1 MTAPRILIID
11 DDPDFVEITKTILE
25 TKQYDVT
32 YAHSQAQGVAR
43 LEEQSPDLVIL
54 DIMMGRGAEGFILA
68 RKMKK
73 DARYKDIPIIMITSM
88 PEQTGFDFPGDPI
101 HPQFLPVTEYLEKP
115 VEPQVLLDRVESLLP
130 RNTESRPG

>member
-25 TKQYDVT
+25 TKQYDVR
-32 YAHSQAQGVAR
+32 YAHSQTDGLDR
-43 LEEQSPDLVIL
+43 LEEELPDLVIL
-54 DIMMGRGAEGFILA
+54 DIMMGKGADGFILA

-73 DARYKDIPIIMITSM
+73 DVRYQDIPIIMITSM
-88 PEQTGFDFPGDPI
+88 PEQTGFDFPADPI

-115 VEPQVLLDRVESLLP
+115 VEPQVLLDKVASLLP
-130 RNTESRPG
+130 RNTESRP

>member
-1 MTAPRILIID
+1 MTAPHILIID
-11 DDPDFVEITKTILE
+11 DDPDFVEITKTVLE
-25 TKQYDVT
+25 TKQYDVSF
-32 YAHSQAQGVAR
+32 AHSQAEGVAR
-43 LEEQSPDLVIL
+43 LEEESPDLVIL

-101 HPQFLPVTEYLEKP
+101 HPQFLPVTDYLEKP

-130 RNTESRPG
+130 GNTASRP

>member
-1 MTAPRILIID
+1 MNAPRILIID

-25 TKQYDVT
+25 TKQYDVR
-32 YAHSQAQGVAR
+32 YAHSQAEGVAR
-43 LEEQSPDLVIL
+43 LEEESPDLVIL

-101 HPQFLPVTEYLEKP
+101 HPHFLPVTEYLEKP
-115 VEPQVLLDRVESLLP
+115 VEPQVLLDKVANLLP
-130 RNTESRPG
+130 RNTESRP

>member
-1 MTAPRILIID
+1 MTARRILIID

-25 TKQYDVT
+25 TKQYDVR
-32 YAHSQAQGVAR
+32 YAHSQAGGVAR
-43 LEEQSPDLVIL
+43 LEEESPDLVIL
-54 DIMMGRGAEGFILA
+54 DIMMGKGAEGFILA

-101 HPQFLPVTEYLEKP
+101 HPEFLPVTEYLEKP
-115 VEPQVLLDRVESLLP
+115 VEPQVLLNKVESLLP
-130 RNTESRPG
+130 RNTESRP